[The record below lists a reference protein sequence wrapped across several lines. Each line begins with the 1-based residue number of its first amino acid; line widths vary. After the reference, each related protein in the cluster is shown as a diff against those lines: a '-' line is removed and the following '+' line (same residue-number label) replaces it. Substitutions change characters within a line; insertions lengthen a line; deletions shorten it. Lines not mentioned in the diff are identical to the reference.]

1 MNNYDQSNGQRFAA
15 QQQLLLERLQFFLA
29 LLETDLRAD
38 VLRALEAEGKLLS
51 LERQLEGVAQTQNI
65 AGSWPLLT
73 FLVAQMIRP
82 DIDSVSASS
91 VAVATEC
98 FICALDLLD
107 DVEDDDQTP
116 IVQTLGIARTLNVST
131 TLLMLAQKALL
142 SLSQYHI
149 PAERILLL
157 LDTLQACALAAT
169 TGQHRDLLAEQRPAR
184 DFTQDDCIETARG
197 KAGSLMRLAFLLG
210 AIFAAADERTCEQ
223 LSALG
228 ELLGIAH
235 QLDNDAHDL
244 YYLLEGASTGEAA
257 NKSPTGTDSV
267 RPRSVK
273 TDLLRGKKTLPVV
286 LAAWEEDTHQENP
299 VQVDKRT
306 QGHQRA
312 LQAGII
318 TTWGMYLL
326 YRGRAQEQLKEIEA
340 HLLISPLL
348 RLLLDL

>member
-1 MNNYDQSNGQRFAA
+1 MNNYAQSNGQRFAA

-38 VLRALEAEGKLLS
+38 VHCALEAEGKLLS
-51 LERQLEGVAQTQNI
+51 LERQPERVAQTQQI

-82 DIDSVSASS
+82 VIDSASASS
-91 VAVATEC
+91 VAAATEC

-107 DVEDDDQTP
+107 DVEDDDQTS

-142 SLSQYHI
+142 SLSQYHV

-184 DFTQDDCIETARG
+184 NFTQDDCIEIARG

-210 AIFAAADERTCEQ
+210 AICAGADERTCEQ
-223 LSALG
+223 LTALG

-244 YYLLEGASTGEAA
+244 YYLLEDASSAEAS
-257 NKSPTGTDSV
+257 NERPTGTDSAWQK
-267 RPRSVK
+267 SVK
-273 TDLLRGKKTLPVV
+273 TDLVRGKKTLPVV
-286 LAAWEEDTHQENP
+286 LAAWEEDTHQENA
-299 VQVDKRT
+299 VQTDEQMQR
-306 QGHQRA
+306 HQRA

-326 YRGRAQEQLKEIEA
+326 YRGRAQEQLKEIED
-340 HLLISPLL
+340 HLPVSPLL
-348 RLLLDL
+348 RMLLDL